1 MEKITTQSVYLPI
14 DVNKILPAQDKDV
27 TWIMDNGNAYTGHMD
42 EDCGNWW
49 VYIYDEKGET
59 ETMSPYDFT
68 HWLEKKED
76 MVCMTKADAIKW
88 AGEIWNAGFL
98 NGHSQGAD
106 IENFTNHPDKDT
118 YINNLFNQ

>member
-1 MEKITTQSVYLPI
+1 MESIKTMTVYLPV

-49 VYIYDEKGET
+49 VYIYDEKGEI

-76 MVCMTKADAIKW
+76 MVCMSRQEFESIITEAQWFTYANGLERMTKEESK
-88 AGEIWNAGFL
+88 
-98 NGHSQGAD
+98 
-106 IENFTNHPDKDT
+106 IESGL
-118 YINNLFNQ
+118 YINNLFNR